1 MTDPLRRLLLAAAAT
16 LPAACAS
23 SGAGPV
29 APVAPPRIR
38 VGDRWRYRVVDR
50 LSGRWIDEPTWEV
63 VEAGAEVRLVVR
75 GRRGAPPTEERFT
88 STWAVIEESAYD
100 QQMRFD
106 TPMPLLP
113 EPIAAGVSFSTSGTY
128 RDPGSAKALRWNQ
141 RLSSGPWSTIE
152 VPAGRFECLRV
163 SRVIAFQHPDG
174 FRSNSSRTDILWYA
188 PQVNRWV
195 QREWRGEYVSS
206 GLGDNPAEGV
216 TAIEDARLLQL
227 TAWLPSPTAG

>member
-1 MTDPLRRLLLAAAAT
+1 MTDPLRRLLLAAAAV

-23 SGAGPV
+23 PGSAPTTPV
-29 APVAPPRIR
+29 PAPRIR
-38 VGDRWRYRVVDR
+38 VGDRWRYQVVDR
-50 LSGRWIDEPTWEV
+50 LSGRWIDEPTWEA
-63 VEAGAEVRLVVR
+63 VEVGTEIRLAVR
-75 GRRGAPPTEERFT
+75 GRRGAAPIEERFT
-88 STWAVIEESAYD
+88 GSWAALQESAFDQMIRYD
-100 QQMRFD
+100 Q
-106 TPMPLLP
+106 PMPLLP
-113 EPIAAGVSFSTSGTY
+113 EPIATGISASTSGTY
-128 RDPGSAKALRWNQ
+128 TDPGAAKPLRWNQ
-141 RLSSGPWSTIE
+141 RLASGPWSTIE

-216 TAIEDARLLQL
+216 TAIEDSRLLQL
-227 TAWLPSPTAG
+227 TAWLPTPAAG